1 MKLTLKVTTLFL
13 VMLTAAAIAS
23 ADGVTLTLNNGG
35 NNVMGGVYVGPYNFT
50 NTGNGQSLQLI
61 CDDFKD
67 EVFAG
72 ESWTATTTTVSSL
85 SNVMFSG
92 SAQYQEIAW
101 LVGKMAANLGNAQKV
116 GDIQWA
122 IWDIFDPNISQNDPY
137 GSISATD
144 QTNIGNWLSQAQ
156 AACGSGNCS
165 YPNFTIYTP
174 LDGTQTAGDGQPQE
188 YLGIVP
194 TPEPS
199 SLVLLASGMF
209 AMMLLVIRRGRV

>member
-1 MKLTLKVTTLFL
+1 MKLTLNVTALL
-13 VMLTAAAIAS
+13 IVMLAAAAVAS

-35 NNVMGGVYVGPYNFT
+35 NDVMGGVYVGPYNFT

-85 SNVMFSG
+85 GNVMFSG
-92 SAQYQEIAW
+92 SVQYQEIAW
-101 LVGKMAANLGNAQKV
+101 LVGKMAANLGNAQTV

-122 IWDIFDPNISQNDPY
+122 IWDIFDPGISGSDPY
-137 GSISATD
+137 GTISSQD
-144 QTNIGNWLSQAQ
+144 QTNINNWLSLAET
-156 AACGSGNCS
+156 ACGSGSCN

-174 LDGTQTAGDGQPQE
+174 VDGTQTAGMANRRNTSG
-188 YLGIVP
+188 
-194 TPEPS
+194 S
-199 SLVLLASGMF
+199 SLLLNQVA
-209 AMMLLVIRRGRV
+209 